1 MLIANLPCTSLLRAA
16 GFGLVLVTQWVASAA
31 AADTQSPGNS
41 SHCPAF
47 ESSPLYRQPANVHT
61 ADPSNWIAVIGS
73 AQAGDEILLEDGTY
87 KYTGYAVVFEQP
99 VTLRGKSGIR
109 ENVVIQGNGYG
120 ESSEALMIMADDVH
134 LADLTVRDV
143 HDHAISFKEG
153 FARSIVYNV
162 NLFDIGTQHIKGSRM
177 GPDGIIACSS
187 IGYQSPTGT
196 GDYNSGIDLHGAH
209 HWTIR
214 DNHFYNIYGDGSGC
228 VVDRDCGTQYPGGG
242 SAILLWK
249 DSGNNLVERNKI
261 TESFRGITLGLSTP
275 YAGGIVRNNVISR
288 MLEGKEGVNGYLEAD
303 TGISLIGAENVLVEG
318 NTVILAGD
326 YPGPIEVQDASGIV
340 VRNNLISRPV
350 WNRGNAEYNG
360 CTSQRPEDCED
371 HKFGNLVVGEVALQ
385 QAQTDSTDS
394 TPDAPLTQDEESAQ
408 ATIVNSDAPSSDT
421 GSQSAPE
428 TTQILTDAADA
439 PGVATDRT
447 ARELISRLDAAIEKL
462 QTERLLATTER
473 LKMKEERLL
482 FQQADLAKREQQ
494 VKVQE
499 AKVRKMLMAIQDE
512 FNTEIAKDQ
521 DSR

>member
-1 MLIANLPCTSLLRAA
+1 MPIANLPCTSLLRAA
-16 GFGLVLVTQWVASAA
+16 GFGLVLLTQWVASAA

-47 ESSPLYRQPANVHT
+47 ESSPLYRKPASVHI
-61 ADPSNWIAVIGS
+61 ADPSNWIEVIRS

-87 KYTGYAVVFEQP
+87 NYKGYAVVFEQP
-99 VTLRGKSGIR
+99 ITLRGKSGIR

-120 ESSEALMIMADDVH
+120 EPSEALMVMADDVH

-177 GPDGIIACSS
+177 GPDGIVACSS

-214 DNHFYNIYGDGSGC
+214 DNDFYNIYGDGSGC

-249 DSGNNLVERNKI
+249 DSSNNIIERNKI
-261 TESFRGITLGLSTP
+261 TESFRGISLGLSTP
-275 YAGGIVRNNVISR
+275 YSGGVVRNNVISR

-303 TGISLIGAENVLVEG
+303 TGISLIGADNVLVEG
-318 NTVILAGD
+318 NTVILAGN
-326 YPGPIEVQDASGIV
+326 YPGPIEVQDANGIV
-340 VRNNLISRPV
+340 VRNNLISKPV
-350 WNRGNAEYNG
+350 WNRGNADYNG

-371 HKFGNLVVGEVALQ
+371 HKFGNLVVGDVVLQ
-385 QAQTDSTDS
+385 QAQTDATNESS
-394 TPDAPLTQDEESAQ
+394 LTQVEEPQQPAIAES
-408 ATIVNSDAPSSDT
+408 VSPSSDAS
-421 GSQSAPE
+421 SQSTPENSQIAPDGAD
-428 TTQILTDAADA
+428 IPAA
-439 PGVATDRT
+439 VATDHT
-447 ARELISRLDAAIEKL
+447 ARELITKLDASI
-462 QTERLLATTER
+462 ERLQRERMLATAER

-499 AKVRKMLMAIQDE
+499 AKLRKMLLTIQE
-512 FNTEIAKDQ
+512 ALNTEI
-521 DSR
+521 SEY